1 MKTRILS
8 LTMALAV
15 CLGLMVPAAAA
26 FPETWEEAK
35 TCYTFERQG
44 AEAAVSDG
52 LAVKLPVPLDLPDN
66 SINGYNLASKNTTWK
81 LENVNPAEDIFL
93 CVAFNK
99 YGKDT
104 DGQYMLDW
112 FGELYDDGRLWGI
125 GQVDVVENPIQIA
138 KLGPGES
145 MVFGMSSLLDCEMFY
160 DGQIDPDAV
169 YELTICV
176 MDVNA
181 DPETGL
187 YWYTNY
193 YYKLDDAAVA
203 AALSGGSAT
212 TPPAANTVG
221 GFSDVKEG
229 DYCADPVLWAV
240 DKGVTTGTGDG
251 STFSP
256 ANTCSVSEILTFLW
270 RAKNAPAPTIANPY
284 TAGSA
289 DGWFQDAAVWAYE
302 NGLTADGAFPAGE
315 PCTRSMVVTYL
326 WKLAGSPAAAG
337 SDFSDVSADAS
348 YAQAVAWA
356 VSEGITTGTGDGT
369 AFSPDKTCTRGE
381 IVTFL
386 YRALAE

>member
-1 MKTRILS
+1 M
-8 LTMALAV
+8 
-15 CLGLMVPAAAA
+15 
-26 FPETWEEAK
+26 
-35 TCYTFERQG
+35 
-44 AEAAVSDG
+44 
-52 LAVKLPVPLDLPDN
+52 
-66 SINGYNLASKNTTWK
+66 
-81 LENVNPAEDIFL
+81 
-93 CVAFNK
+93 
-99 YGKDT
+99 
-104 DGQYMLDW
+104 
-112 FGELYDDGRLWGI
+112 
-125 GQVDVVENPIQIA
+125 
-138 KLGPGES
+138 
-145 MVFGMSSLLDCEMFY
+145 
-160 DGQIDPDAV
+160 
-169 YELTICV
+169 
-176 MDVNA
+176 
-181 DPETGL
+181 
-187 YWYTNY
+187 
-193 YYKLDDAAVA
+193 
-203 AALSGGSAT
+203 
-212 TPPAANTVG
+212 
-221 GFSDVKEG
+221 KEG

-302 NGLTADGAFPAGE
+302 NGLTADGPFPAGE

-326 WKLAGSPAAAG
+326 WKLAGSPAASG

-386 YRALAE
+386 FRALAE